1 MKLAGITTVWRCLG
15 LFAVLLSLG
24 ACDGRVTA
32 DADSLT
38 NLGTAEPSGNDDPKR
53 LAERIKFNWRMNCQG
68 CHGPDG
74 SGSAARGVPPLVAL
88 NRFQRIP
95 EGREFLIRVPGMA
108 RSPLTDDELTELA
121 NWMMQEFS
129 QPESLDRW
137 EPYTTAEVAVLRDR
151 PIVDRIAAHRAE
163 LLRKLGSPEI

>member
-1 MKLAGITTVWRCLG
+1 
-15 LFAVLLSLG
+15 
-24 ACDGRVTA
+24 
-32 DADSLT
+32 
-38 NLGTAEPSGNDDPKR
+38 
-53 LAERIKFNWRMNCQG
+53 
-68 CHGPDG
+68 
-74 SGSAARGVPPLVAL
+74 
-88 NRFQRIP
+88 
-95 EGREFLIRVPGMA
+95 MA